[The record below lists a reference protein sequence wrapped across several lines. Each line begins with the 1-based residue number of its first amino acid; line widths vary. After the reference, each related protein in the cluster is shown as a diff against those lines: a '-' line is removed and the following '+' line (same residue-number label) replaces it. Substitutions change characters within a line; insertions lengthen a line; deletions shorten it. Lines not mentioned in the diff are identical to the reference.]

1 MEPELITRVCG
12 RSEYSTHP
20 LFPAASVS
28 IEAVTYTFH
37 SRETGSFLQV
47 ARGRVCPYKQQG
59 NACAPHGCNGIRL
72 ITNLKI
78 KDMKIT
84 QETKDKLEALKK
96 TPVECDRF
104 ERAKNNIYIIKNIEL
119 LSMNEMIFIDQK
131 MARIMSILSMFDF
144 YERSNR
150 IVLNIEDAE
159 MALFKSYASAM
170 YRSRYADSV
179 YKLLKEDI
187 ERINTLYNSGAYFV
201 VDSI

>member
-1 MEPELITRVCG
+1 
-12 RSEYSTHP
+12 
-20 LFPAASVS
+20 
-28 IEAVTYTFH
+28 
-37 SRETGSFLQV
+37 
-47 ARGRVCPYKQQG
+47 
-59 NACAPHGCNGIRL
+59 
-72 ITNLKI
+72 
-78 KDMKIT
+78 MKIT
-84 QETKDKLEALKK
+84 QEMKDKLEALKK
-96 TPVECDRF
+96 TLVECDEF

-144 YERSNR
+144 YTRSR

>member
-1 MEPELITRVCG
+1 
-12 RSEYSTHP
+12 
-20 LFPAASVS
+20 
-28 IEAVTYTFH
+28 
-37 SRETGSFLQV
+37 
-47 ARGRVCPYKQQG
+47 
-59 NACAPHGCNGIRL
+59 
-72 ITNLKI
+72 
-78 KDMKIT
+78 MKIT

-96 TPVECDRF
+96 APVECDVF
-104 ERAKNNIYIIKNIEL
+104 ERAKNNIYIIKNVEL

-144 YERSNR
+144 YTRSR

-170 YRSRYADSV
+170 HRSRYADSV